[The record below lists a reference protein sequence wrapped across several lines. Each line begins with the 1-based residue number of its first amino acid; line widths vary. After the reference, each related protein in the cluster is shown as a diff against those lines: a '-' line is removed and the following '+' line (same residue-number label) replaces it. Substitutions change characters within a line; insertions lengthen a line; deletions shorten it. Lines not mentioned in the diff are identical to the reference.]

1 MDVRGEIKQDR
12 TQFCGERMTTSPA
25 DNTVLKVIL
34 MKNKRLLHL
43 VMTSMS
49 LFLFGA
55 ILLRP
60 AGSSPDLV

>member
-1 MDVRGEIKQDR
+1 MDVCGEIKQDR
-12 TQFCGERMTTSPA
+12 TQFCGERVTSSPA
-25 DNTVLKVIL
+25 DYTVVKVIL

-49 LFLFGA
+49 VFLFGA
-55 ILLRP
+55 IFLRP